1 MEIKTLS
8 KLSLTSYSLYN
19 AASDSIS
26 NWSRGFILAAL
37 KRITI
42 GEIFIKDIPA
52 DETMQFGKPGKLST
66 TLTVN
71 SSAMWWRVLS
81 RGSLVSRVLNN
92 LPDLCS
98 ISHRDRDFPKHTC

>member
-1 MEIKTLS
+1 MSTKVLS
-8 KLSLTSYSLYN
+8 NRSLTSYSLYN
-19 AASDSIS
+19 AVSDSIT

-42 GEIFIKDIPA
+42 GEIMIKDIPA
-52 DETMQFGKPGKLST
+52 NEILQFGKPGKLST

-81 RGSLVSRVLNN
+81 RGSLVSYST
-92 LPDLCS
+92 D
-98 ISHRDRDFPKHTC
+98 